1 MTKKWIILF
10 GLLSIQQ
17 AFANDSAGYVATG
30 GVQYVKNPN
39 IAMQTE
45 DLLISQKKVQVDYQF
60 KNLTDHP
67 ITEN

>member
-39 IAMQTE
+39 IAMQ
-45 DLLISQKKVQVDYQF
+45 
-60 KNLTDHP
+60 N
-67 ITEN
+67 